1 MHQNFDLDTLKHE
14 IALQLHQN
22 AYFFSS
28 QNIERHLNFGF
39 LIFILSIITK
49 LQYFNFC
56 FNLSILFVYCR
67 SCDNKPTYYQYVYRT
82 ECRKGVSF

>member
-14 IALQLHQN
+14 IALQLHQD

-28 QNIERHLNFGF
+28 QNIERYLNFGF
-39 LIFILSIITK
+39 LIMRFCLLL
-49 LQYFNFC
+49 LQYFNFR

-67 SCDNKPTYYQYVYRT
+67 SCDDKHADYQYVYRT